1 MNSENRK
8 YVIQLF
14 FILVGAIY
22 LFRLFYMQII
32 DESWALRAQE
42 IAEKRKL
49 ITPPRGIVY
58 DRFHKKIVTNKTYYN
73 LMMVE
78 DEIKYLDTNR
88 LAKLL
93 NWTPEQVKY
102 RFKEIVRGE
111 GTYYNKNTG
120 KRTSNYQKVRP
131 YAFVKELTTEEMAVI
146 APHLENFPGFYEEI
160 TSMRSYP
167 FANAANILG
176 YCAEVNQEEIDKDH
190 FYRPGDNI
198 GRTGI
203 ERFYENDLRGR
214 KGVHYIVTS
223 ALNNAIESY
232 ANGKYDTIAK
242 QGPALKLGVDIDLQA
257 YGEQLMVNK
266 RGSIT
271 AIEPQTGEILALV
284 SAPTFDPNLF
294 VGKRN
299 ISLNYPK
306 LVTDPSKP
314 LYPRP
319 LAAEYP
325 PGSVLKLVQSLIG
338 LQEGAIT
345 VSTGFPCTKSMVG
358 CHNHPM
364 ATDIMK
370 AVQYSCNPYYYYTVR
385 KIIHKGRK
393 KNFFADAEAGL
404 NVWAAYMNSF
414 GLGVSFET
422 DITGLRP
429 GLIPNAAYYD
439 KWYGHHTWAFST
451 IRSIAIGQGEVK
463 VTPLHMAN
471 IAAIIANRGWY
482 YTPHFV
488 KSIGGRGALNTYKK
502 VHKTMVNPVYFEPVI
517 EGMRRVVNES
527 GGTGSKA
534 RMKDIIV
541 CGKTG
546 TVQNPQGEDHSV
558 FVAFAPLH
566 NPKIAIAVI
575 IENAGWG
582 GSWATPIARL
592 MIEKYI
598 KRKVT
603 DLAKEKM
610 ILEANLLNVK
620 KKKSKYAIHS
630 N

>member
-1 MNSENRK
+1 MNTENRK
-8 YVIQLF
+8 FVILFF
-14 FILVGAIY
+14 FILVGIIY

-58 DRFHKKIVTNKTYYN
+58 DRFGKKIVTNKTYYN
-73 LMMVE
+73 LMMIE
-78 DEIKYLDTNR
+78 SEIKNFDT
-88 LAKLL
+88 LKFAKLIS
-93 NWTPEQVKY
+93 WTPEQVKN
-102 RFKEIVRGE
+102 RFKEIVKGE
-111 GTYYNKNTG
+111 GTFYNKNSG
-120 KRTSNYQKVRP
+120 KRTTNYQKVRP
-131 YAFVKELTTEEMAVI
+131 YPFVKELTTEEMALI
-146 APHLENFPGFYEEI
+146 APYLENFPGFYEEI

-176 YCAEVNQEEIDKDH
+176 YLSEVYSEEIQKDH

-203 ERFYENDLRGR
+203 ERFYENELRGR

-232 ANGKYDTIAK
+232 ANGKFDTIAK
-242 QGPALKLGVDIDLQA
+242 QGPSLKLGVDIDLQA
-257 YGEQLMVNK
+257 YGEKLMVNK
-266 RGSIT
+266 RGCIV
-271 AIEPQTGEILALV
+271 AIEPKSGEILSLV

-325 PGSVLKLVQSLIG
+325 PGSIFKLVQALIG
-338 LQEGAIT
+338 LQENVIN
-345 VSTGFPCTKSMVG
+345 VKSGFPCTKSMVG

-364 ATDIMK
+364 ASDIMK
-370 AVQYSCNPYYYYTVR
+370 AVQYSCNPYFYYTVR

-393 KNFFADAEAGL
+393 KNFYADAELGL
-404 NVWAAYMNSF
+404 NVWSEYMNSF
-414 GLGVSFET
+414 GFGKSFET

-429 GLIPNAAYYD
+429 GLIPNSAYYD
-439 KWYGHHTWAFST
+439 KWYGHQTWAFST
-451 IRSIAIGQGEVK
+451 IRSISIGQGEVK

-471 IAAIIANRGWY
+471 LAAAIANKGWY

-488 KSIGGRGALNTYKK
+488 KKIGRKGALNTYYIKHQTK
-502 VHKTMVNPVYFEPVI
+502 VDAIHFDPII

-534 RMKDIIV
+534 RIKDIVV

-558 FVAFAPLH
+558 FLAFAPLDK
-566 NPKIAIAVI
+566 PKIAIAVI

-582 GSWATPIARL
+582 GSWAAPISQL
-592 MIEKYI
+592 MIEMYI
-598 KRKVT
+598 KRKIT
-603 DLAKEKM
+603 DVNKEKM
-610 ILEANLLNVK
+610 IIDANLLNVK
-620 KKKSKYAIHS
+620 KKKSKYAIH
-630 N
+630 NN

>member
-1 MNSENRK
+1 MNSDSRK

-14 FILVGAIY
+14 FLIVGAIY
-22 LFRLFYMQII
+22 LVRLFYMQII

-49 ITPPRGIVY
+49 ITPPRGIVF
-58 DRFHKKIVTNKTYYN
+58 DRFNKKIVTNKTYYN

-78 DEIKYLDTNR
+78 KNIVDLDTNR
-88 LAKLL
+88 LAELL
-93 NWTPEQVKY
+93 NWTPQQVKD
-102 RFKEIVRGE
+102 RFKEIVKGE
-111 GTYYNKNTG
+111 GVYYNRHTG
-120 KRTSNYQKVRP
+120 KTTSNYQNVRP
-131 YAFVKELTTEEMAVI
+131 YPFAKELTTEEMAII
-146 APHLENFPGFYEEI
+146 APYLENFPGFYEEI
-160 TSMRSYP
+160 TAMRSYP

-176 YCAEVNQEEIDKDH
+176 YCAEVNQNEINLDK

-198 GRTGI
+198 GRAGV
-203 ERFYENDLRGR
+203 ERYYEKELRGR

-232 ANGKYDTIAK
+232 AGGKYDTIAK
-242 QGPALKLGVDIDLQA
+242 QGPALKLGVDIELQA
-257 YGEQLMVNK
+257 YGEILMQNK

-271 AIEPQTGEILALV
+271 AIEPQTGEILALI

-294 VGKRN
+294 VGKRS

-306 LVTDPSKP
+306 LVTDPDKP

-325 PGSVLKLVQSLIG
+325 PGSALKIVQSLIG
-338 LQEGAIT
+338 LQEGVIN
-345 VSTGFPCTKSMVG
+345 VKSGFPCTKSMVG

-364 ATDIMK
+364 ASDIIK
-370 AVQYSCNPYYYYTVR
+370 AVQYSCNPYYYYVVR
-385 KIIHKGRK
+385 KIIHKGRT
-393 KNFFADAEAGL
+393 KNFFKDAEEGL
-404 NVWAAYMNSF
+404 NVWAKYMNSF
-414 GLGVSFET
+414 GLGLSFET

-429 GLIPNAAYYD
+429 GLIPNSKYYD
-439 KWYGHHTWAFST
+439 KWYGHNTWAFST
-451 IRSIAIGQGEVK
+451 IRSISIGQGEVK
-463 VTPLHMAN
+463 VTPLHLAN
-471 IAAIIANRGWY
+471 IAAIVANRGWY

-488 KSIGGRGALNTYKK
+488 KSIGGKGALDIYKIK
-502 VHKTMVNPVYFEPVI
+502 HKTMVDQQHFLPII
-517 EGMRRVVNES
+517 EGMRRVVNEA
-527 GGTGSKA
+527 GGTGSRA
-534 RMKDIIV
+534 RMNDIIV

-558 FVAFAPLH
+558 FIAFAPMD
-566 NPKIAIAVI
+566 NPKIAVAVI
-575 IENAGWG
+575 VENAGWG
-582 GSWATPIARL
+582 GSWAAPIARL

-603 DLAKEKM
+603 DLVKEQSIK
-610 ILEANLLNVK
+610 EANLLNIK